1 MLSGIIDSETSSHIM
16 KKVNIGGVPEHFN
29 LAWYLTLKNG
39 EYKAEDINL
48 RWHDY
53 HGGTG
58 AMNKA
63 LRSGEIDMAVILTEG
78 VIKDIIDGNPS
89 KIVQT
94 FVETPLIWGIHVA
107 ADSKFNSVDDIK
119 GTRAAISRYG
129 SGSHL
134 MAYINAKNHHWDLEN
149 DLNFEVIKN
158 LDGAIRGLTEGKA
171 DYFMWEKFTTKP
183 IVDDGIFRRI
193 DNCPS
198 PWPCFVIA
206 VREDFIANDEEALKT
221 ILEIINQTTA
231 EFKSIPSIDKT
242 IANRYE
248 QELTDVEEWLSLT
261 EWSQSVM
268 DETTINKVQDQL
280 YDLNIIPKKVEY
292 SKLIH
297 KL

>member
-1 MLSGIIDSETSSHIM
+1 M

>member
-1 MLSGIIDSETSSHIM
+1 M

-39 EYKAEDINL
+39 EYKAENINL
-48 RWHDY
+48 RWQDY
-53 HGGTG
+53 YGGTG
-58 AMNKA
+58 AMCKG
-63 LRSGEIDMAVILTEG
+63 LRNGDIDIAVILTEG
-78 VIKDIIDGNPS
+78 IIKDIIDGNPS

-107 ADSKFNSVDDIK
+107 DDSKFKTISDLK

-134 MAYINAKNHHWDLEN
+134 MAYINAKNNGWDLEK
-149 DLNFEVIKN
+149 DLNFEVIRN
-158 LDGAIRGLTEGKA
+158 LEGAIKGLTNGDA

-183 IVDDGIFRRI
+183 LVDDGIFRRI

-206 VREDFIANDEEALKT
+206 VREEFIENNEEDLKT
-221 ILEIINQTTA
+221 ILDIINTTTA

-248 QELTDVEEWLSLT
+248 QELEDVQEWLALT
-261 EWSQSVM
+261 EWSQDVI
-268 DETTINKVQDQL
+268 DEKTINNVQEQL
-280 YDLNIIPKKVEY
+280 YDLNIIPKKVNY
-292 SKLIH
+292 SDLIH

>member
-1 MLSGIIDSETSSHIM
+1 M

-53 HGGTG
+53 YGGTG

-63 LRSGEIDMAVILTEG
+63 LRSGDIDIAVILTEG
-78 VIKDIIDGNPS
+78 IIKDIIDGNPS
-89 KIVQT
+89 SIVQT

-107 ADSKFNSVDDIK
+107 DKSNFYTIEDIK

-134 MAYINAKNHHWDLEN
+134 MAYINAQNNNWNLDT

-158 LDGAIRGLTEGKA
+158 LNGAVEGLTNGDA

-183 IVDDGIFRRI
+183 LVDDGIFRRVGE
-193 DNCPS
+193 CPT

-206 VREDFIANDEEALKT
+206 VRNEFIENNEEELKT
-221 ILEIINQTTA
+221 ILDIINTTTSD
-231 EFKSIPSIDKT
+231 FKSIPSIDRT
-242 IANRYE
+242 IANRYD
-248 QELTDVEEWLSLT
+248 QEIEDVQQWLSLT
-261 EWSQSVM
+261 EWSQELI
-268 DETTINKVQDQL
+268 DKKTINNIQEQL
-280 YDLNIIPKKVEY
+280 FSLDIIPKKVDY
-292 SKLIH
+292 SDLVH
-297 KL
+297 KI